1 MSRFLRISGTIINP
15 KWISYM
21 TITPEVCKIRI
32 APIDI
37 DGWWLAGSG
46 SVRSEFHLL
55 NITQKESSKTF
66 TGIAKAMAEQWSQF
80 IIKSN
85 I

>member
-1 MSRFLRISGTIINP
+1 MSRFLRIAGTIINP

-46 SVRSEFHLL
+46 SVRSEFNVLK
-55 NITQKESSKTF
+55 ITQKESPEDYDK
-66 TGIAKAMAEQWSQF
+66 
-80 IIKSN
+80 IKKWIEENSE
-85 I
+85 

>member
-46 SVRSEFHLL
+46 SVRSEFNVL
-55 NITQKESSKTF
+55 NITQKESPEDYDK
-66 TGIAKAMAEQWSQF
+66 
-80 IIKSN
+80 IKKWIEENSE
-85 I
+85 

>member
-1 MSRFLRISGTIINP
+1 MSRFLRIGGSIINP

-46 SVRSEFHLL
+46 SVRSEFNVLK
-55 NITQKESSKTF
+55 ITQKESPEDYDK
-66 TGIAKAMAEQWSQF
+66 
-80 IIKSN
+80 IIKWIEENSE
-85 I
+85 

>member
-1 MSRFLRISGTIINP
+1 MSRFLRIAETIINP
-15 KWISYM
+15 KWISYI

-46 SVRSEFHLL
+46 SVRSEFHVL
-55 NITQKESSKTF
+55 NITQKESPEDYNK
-66 TGIAKAMAEQWSQF
+66 
-80 IIKSN
+80 IKKWIEENSE
-85 I
+85 